1 MKVIRMGASL
11 GDYTISREEELARKR
26 ELAGAKTYV
35 KRTIENANEKKLRGL
50 DALLLVISNLSKSD
64 APIIAGEGY
73 VRGEMKNL
81 DYKLKDVEDAAN
93 NEKIYDGINE
103 TSALGISLS
112 AAINNVIKPR
122 EKVHIKSPKPID
134 NLFYNLKD
142 AEGHVDIAGDYLGEN
157 AVNSKI
163 FAKNAGR
170 SAGEKVVNSEL
181 HVYKAGNALGDE
193 SKNSKIYVNK
203 AKDWLGNNSK
213 GNLIFA
219 REAGYG
225 AGIRIED
232 TKLYVDKAGDGFA
245 CYAINS
251 EIHFNE
257 VGDGAAERISH
268 CNIYGRKAGKEFGV
282 EAGSSK
288 MYVDELG
295 GNACQWM
302 ENSKLY
308 FKKLDGKLG
317 SWYIDVNVH
326 NKVYKN
332 GSRYILPNIKHEAEV
347 MNYKIKDYLKKIK
360 DRFEPEPEPSWAL
373 LLFYLGGNWKK

>member
-1 MKVIRMGASL
+1 MGASL
-11 GDYTISREEELARKR
+11 DDYTISREEELAQERK
-26 ELAGAKTYV
+26 LADSKNYIKDTAED
-35 KRTIENANEKKLRGL
+35 INKKGMKGL
-50 DALLLVISNLSKSD
+50 EALLSVFSDLSKSN
-64 APIIAGEGY
+64 APMIAGEEY
-73 VRGEMKNL
+73 LRGEMKNL
-81 DYKLKDVEDAAN
+81 DYKLKDVEDVVRD
-93 NEKIYDGINE
+93 ERLYKGIE
-103 TSALGISLS
+103 TTESLGIAIS
-112 AAINNVIKPR
+112 AAINNVIKPG

-142 AEGHVDIAGDYLGEN
+142 AEGHVDIAGDYLGKH

-163 FAKNAGR
+163 FAKNAGH
-170 SAGEKVVNSEL
+170 SAGEEVVNSEL
-181 HVYKAGNALGDE
+181 HIYEVSNALGE
-193 SKNSKIYVNK
+193 NSKNSKIYVNK
-203 AKDWLGNNSK
+203 ARDWLGNNSK

-219 REAGYG
+219 RETGNYTG
-225 AGIRIED
+225 SRIED
-232 TKLYVDKAGDGFA
+232 TKLYVDKAGDDFA

-268 CNIYGRKAGKEFGV
+268 CNVYGRKAGKEFGV

-295 GNACQWM
+295 DNACQWM

-347 MNYKIKDYLKKIK
+347 MNYKIKDYLKRIK

-373 LLFYLGGNWKK
+373 LLFYLGGNSKK